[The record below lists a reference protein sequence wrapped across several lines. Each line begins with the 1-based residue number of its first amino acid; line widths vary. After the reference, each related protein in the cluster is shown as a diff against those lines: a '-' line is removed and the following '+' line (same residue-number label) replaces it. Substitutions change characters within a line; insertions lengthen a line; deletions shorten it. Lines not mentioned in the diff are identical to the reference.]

1 MIIHYD
7 ELRETCLVFLFCSMN
22 YNISSYVESII
33 QQVSLVSFNNLI
45 SIETAL
51 IVYCHYDFGQ
61 ILF

>member
-7 ELRETCLVFLFCSMN
+7 ELRDINFYIS
-22 YNISSYVESII
+22 NILSYVESII

-45 SIETAL
+45 SVETAL
-51 IVYCHYDFGQ
+51 IVYCHYDFEQ